1 MFFTVRYVYL
11 TVLMLS
17 SASNVSRSCAR
28 NANCQLAVPN
38 ARDFKNDIY
47 LMITVNCDQAL
58 ILNMSTVKQNVN
70 IIVFVQLQSDVT
82 INFIYNYIIYK

>member
-1 MFFTVRYVYL
+1 MYL
-11 TVLMLS
+11 TVLMLF
-17 SASNVSRSCAR
+17 SASNVSHSSTR
-28 NANCQLAVPN
+28 NANCQLVVTN
-38 ARDFKNDIY
+38 ARDLKNDIY
-47 LMITVNCDQAL
+47 LMITVNCKHAL